1 MYIQQKSRQ
10 KYGIFDLR
18 HSSRGAEM
26 RRTAEFEKTLHFYQD
41 VLGLEP
47 VRSWGE
53 GENAGAMLSTG
64 DGLLE
69 IFASGKKLPQG
80 AIRHF
85 ALRTERVDDCVAAVR
100 AAGYPITV
108 EPKDIVIAIPIR
120 RSPQELLWHRPGG
133 EQIEFFQEKAL

>member
-1 MYIQQKSRQ
+1 MGSLIC
-10 KYGIFDLR
+10 GIHHVALKCD
-18 HSSRGAEM
+18 G
-26 RRTAEFEKTLHFYQD
+26 TAEFEKTLHFYQD

-69 IFASGKKLPQG
+69 IFASGRKLPQG

-108 EPKDIVIAIPIR
+108 EPKDIVIASNPPFPARIAFCTGPV
-120 RSPQELLWHRPGG
+120 G
-133 EQIEFFQEKAL
+133 EEIEFFQERTL

>member
-1 MYIQQKSRQ
+1 MGSLIC
-10 KYGIFDLR
+10 GIHHVALKCD
-18 HSSRGAEM
+18 G
-26 RRTAEFEKTLHFYQD
+26 TAEFEKTLHFYQD
-41 VLGLEP
+41 ILGLEP

-69 IFASGKKLPQG
+69 IFASGRKLPQG

-108 EPKDIVIAIPIR
+108 EPKDMVIASNPPFPARIAFCTGPV
-120 RSPQELLWHRPGG
+120 G
-133 EQIEFFQEKAL
+133 EEIEFFQERAL

>member
-1 MYIQQKSRQ
+1 MESLIC
-10 KYGIFDLR
+10 GIHHVALKCD
-18 HSSRGAEM
+18 G
-26 RRTAEFEKTLHFYQD
+26 TAEFEKTLHFYQN

-108 EPKDIVIAIPIR
+108 EPKDIVIASNPPFPARIAFCTGPV
-120 RSPQELLWHRPGG
+120 G
-133 EQIEFFQEKAL
+133 EEIEFFQERAL

>member
-1 MYIQQKSRQ
+1 MESLIC
-10 KYGIFDLR
+10 GIHHVALKCD
-18 HSSRGAEM
+18 G
-26 RRTAEFEKTLHFYQD
+26 TAEFEKTLHFYQD

-108 EPKDIVIAIPIR
+108 EPKDIVIASNPPFPARIAFCTGPV
-120 RSPQELLWHRPGG
+120 G
-133 EQIEFFQEKAL
+133 EQIEFFQERAL

>member
-1 MYIQQKSRQ
+1 MGSLIC
-10 KYGIFDLR
+10 GIHHVALKCD
-18 HSSRGAEM
+18 G
-26 RRTAEFEKTLHFYQD
+26 TAEFEKTLHFYQN

-85 ALRTERVDDCVAAVR
+85 ALRTERVDDCIAAVR

-108 EPKDIVIAIPIR
+108 EPKDIVIASNPPFPARIAFCTGPV
-120 RSPQELLWHRPGG
+120 G
-133 EQIEFFQEKAL
+133 EQIEFFQERAL

>member
-1 MYIQQKSRQ
+1 MGSLICGVHHVALKCD
-10 KYGIFDLR
+10 G
-18 HSSRGAEM
+18 
-26 RRTAEFEKTLHFYQD
+26 TAEFEKTLHFYQD

-69 IFASGKKLPQG
+69 IFASGRKLPQG

-108 EPKDIVIAIPIR
+108 EPKDIVIASNPPFPARIAFCTGPV
-120 RSPQELLWHRPGG
+120 G
-133 EQIEFFQEKAL
+133 EEIEFFQEQAL

>member
-1 MYIQQKSRQ
+1 MGSLIC
-10 KYGIFDLR
+10 GIHHVALKCD
-18 HSSRGAEM
+18 G
-26 RRTAEFEKTLHFYQD
+26 TAEFEKTLHFYQN

-64 DGLLE
+64 DGLLD

-85 ALRTERVDDCVAAVR
+85 ALRTERVDDCIAAVR

-108 EPKDIVIAIPIR
+108 EPKDIVIASNPPFPARIAFCTGPV
-120 RSPQELLWHRPGG
+120 G
-133 EQIEFFQEKAL
+133 EQIEFFQERAL

>member
-1 MYIQQKSRQ
+1 MGSLIC
-10 KYGIFDLR
+10 GIHHVALKCD
-18 HSSRGAEM
+18 G
-26 RRTAEFEKTLHFYQD
+26 TAEFEKTLHFYQD

-53 GENAGAMLSTG
+53 GENADAMLSTG

-69 IFASGKKLPQG
+69 IFASGRKLPQG

-100 AAGYPITV
+100 NAGYPITV
-108 EPKDIVIAIPIR
+108 EPKDIVIASNPPFPARIAFCTGPV
-120 RSPQELLWHRPGG
+120 G
-133 EQIEFFQEKAL
+133 EEIEFFQERAL

>member
-1 MYIQQKSRQ
+1 MGSLIC
-10 KYGIFDLR
+10 GIHHVALKCD
-18 HSSRGAEM
+18 G
-26 RRTAEFEKTLHFYQD
+26 TAEFEKALHFYQD

-53 GENAGAMLSTG
+53 GEHAGAMLSTG

-85 ALRTERVDDCVAAVR
+85 ALRTERVDDCIAAVQ
-100 AAGYPITV
+100 AAGYSITV
-108 EPKDIVIAIPIR
+108 EPKDIVIASNPPFPARIAFCTGPV
-120 RSPQELLWHRPGG
+120 G
-133 EQIEFFQEKAL
+133 EEIEFFQEKAL

>member
-1 MYIQQKSRQ
+1 MESLIC
-10 KYGIFDLR
+10 GIHHVALKCD
-18 HSSRGAEM
+18 G
-26 RRTAEFEKTLHFYQD
+26 TAEFEKTLHFYQN

-47 VRSWGE
+47 VRSWGK

-85 ALRTERVDDCVAAVR
+85 ALRTERVDDCIAAVR

-108 EPKDIVIAIPIR
+108 EPKDIVIASNPPFPARIAFCTGPV
-120 RSPQELLWHRPGG
+120 G
-133 EQIEFFQEKAL
+133 EQIEFFQERAL

>member
-1 MYIQQKSRQ
+1 MSSLIS
-10 KYGIFDLR
+10 GIHHVALKCN
-18 HSSRGAEM
+18 G
-26 RRTAEFEKTLHFYQD
+26 TAEFEKTLHFYQN

-108 EPKDIVIAIPIR
+108 EPKDIVIASNPPFPARIAFCTGPVR
-120 RSPQELLWHRPGG
+120 E
-133 EQIEFFQEKAL
+133 EIEFFQERAL

>member
-1 MYIQQKSRQ
+1 MGSLIC
-10 KYGIFDLR
+10 GIHHVALKCD
-18 HSSRGAEM
+18 G
-26 RRTAEFEKTLHFYQD
+26 TAEFEKTLHFYQD

-69 IFASGKKLPQG
+69 IFASGRKLPQG

-108 EPKDIVIAIPIR
+108 EPKDIVIASNPPFPARIVFCTGPV
-120 RSPQELLWHRPGG
+120 G
-133 EQIEFFQEKAL
+133 EEIEFFQERAL

>member
-1 MYIQQKSRQ
+1 MESLIC
-10 KYGIFDLR
+10 GIHHVALKCD
-18 HSSRGAEM
+18 G
-26 RRTAEFEKTLHFYQD
+26 TAEFEKTLHFYQN

-85 ALRTERVDDCVAAVR
+85 ALQTERVDDCIAAVR

-108 EPKDIVIAIPIR
+108 EPKDLVIASNPPFPARIAFCTGPV
-120 RSPQELLWHRPGG
+120 G
-133 EQIEFFQEKAL
+133 EQIEFFQEQAL

>member
-1 MYIQQKSRQ
+1 MGSLIC
-10 KYGIFDLR
+10 GIHHVALKCD
-18 HSSRGAEM
+18 G
-26 RRTAEFEKTLHFYQD
+26 TAEFEKTLDFYQNT
-41 VLGLEP
+41 LGLEL

-53 GENAGAMLSTG
+53 GEGAGAMLSTG

-85 ALRTERVDDCVAAVR
+85 ALRTQRVDDCVAAVR

-108 EPKDIVIAIPIR
+108 EPKDIVIASNPPFPARIAFCIGPA
-120 RSPQELLWHRPGG
+120 G
-133 EQIEFFQEKAL
+133 EEIEFFQETAL

>member
-1 MYIQQKSRQ
+1 MGSLIC
-10 KYGIFDLR
+10 GIHHVALKCD
-18 HSSRGAEM
+18 G
-26 RRTAEFEKTLHFYQD
+26 TAEFEKTLHFYQD
-41 VLGLEP
+41 ILGLEP
-47 VRSWGE
+47 LRSWGE

-69 IFASGKKLPQG
+69 IFASGRKLPQG

-108 EPKDIVIAIPIR
+108 EPKDIVIASNPPFPARIAFCTGPV
-120 RSPQELLWHRPGG
+120 G
-133 EQIEFFQEKAL
+133 EEIEFFQERAL

>member
-1 MYIQQKSRQ
+1 MGSLICGVHHVALKCD
-10 KYGIFDLR
+10 G
-18 HSSRGAEM
+18 
-26 RRTAEFEKTLHFYQD
+26 TAEFEKTLHFYQD

-69 IFASGKKLPQG
+69 IFASGRKLPQG

-100 AAGYPITV
+100 TAGYPITV
-108 EPKDIVIAIPIR
+108 EPKDIVIASNPPFPARIAFCTGPV
-120 RSPQELLWHRPGG
+120 G
-133 EQIEFFQEKAL
+133 EEIEFFQERAL

>member
-1 MYIQQKSRQ
+1 MGSLIC
-10 KYGIFDLR
+10 GIHHVALKCD
-18 HSSRGAEM
+18 G
-26 RRTAEFEKTLHFYQD
+26 TAEFEKTLHFYQD

-85 ALRTERVDDCVAAVR
+85 ALRTEQVDDCIAAVR

-108 EPKDIVIAIPIR
+108 EPKDIVIASNPPFPARIAFCTGPV
-120 RSPQELLWHRPGG
+120 G
-133 EQIEFFQEKAL
+133 EQIEFFQERAL

>member
-1 MYIQQKSRQ
+1 MGSLIC
-10 KYGIFDLR
+10 GIHHVALKCD
-18 HSSRGAEM
+18 G
-26 RRTAEFEKTLHFYQD
+26 TAEFEKTLHFYQD

-85 ALRTERVDDCVAAVR
+85 ALRTERVDDCIAAVR

-108 EPKDIVIAIPIR
+108 EPKDIVIASNPPFPAKIAFCTGPV
-120 RSPQELLWHRPGG
+120 G
-133 EQIEFFQEKAL
+133 EEIEFFQERAL

>member
-1 MYIQQKSRQ
+1 MGSLIC
-10 KYGIFDLR
+10 GIHHVALKCD
-18 HSSRGAEM
+18 G
-26 RRTAEFEKTLHFYQD
+26 TAEFEKTLHFYQN

-85 ALRTERVDDCVAAVR
+85 ALRTERVDDCIAAVR

-108 EPKDIVIAIPIR
+108 EPKDIVIASNPPFPARIAFCTGPV
-120 RSPQELLWHRPGG
+120 G

>member
-1 MYIQQKSRQ
+1 MGSLIC
-10 KYGIFDLR
+10 GIHHVALKCD
-18 HSSRGAEM
+18 G
-26 RRTAEFEKTLHFYQD
+26 TAEFEKTLHFYQD

-69 IFASGKKLPQG
+69 IFASGRKLPQG

-100 AAGYPITV
+100 TAGYPITV
-108 EPKDIVIAIPIR
+108 EPKDIVIASNPPFPARIAFCTGPV
-120 RSPQELLWHRPGG
+120 G
-133 EQIEFFQEKAL
+133 EEIEFFQERAL

>member
-1 MYIQQKSRQ
+1 MGSLIC
-10 KYGIFDLR
+10 GIHHVALKCD
-18 HSSRGAEM
+18 G
-26 RRTAEFEKTLHFYQD
+26 TAEFEKTLHFYQD
-41 VLGLEP
+41 ILGLEP

-69 IFASGKKLPQG
+69 IFASGRKLPQG

-108 EPKDIVIAIPIR
+108 EPKDIVIASNPPFPARIAFCTGPV
-120 RSPQELLWHRPGG
+120 G
-133 EQIEFFQEKAL
+133 EEIEFFQERAL

>member
-1 MYIQQKSRQ
+1 MESLIC
-10 KYGIFDLR
+10 GIHHVALKCD
-18 HSSRGAEM
+18 G
-26 RRTAEFEKTLHFYQD
+26 TAEFEKTLHFYQN

-53 GENAGAMLSTG
+53 GENAGTMLSTG

-85 ALRTERVDDCVAAVR
+85 ALQTERVDDCIAAVR

-108 EPKDIVIAIPIR
+108 EPKDLVIASNPPFPARIAFCTGPV
-120 RSPQELLWHRPGG
+120 G
-133 EQIEFFQEKAL
+133 EQIEFFQEQAL

>member
-1 MYIQQKSRQ
+1 MGSLIC
-10 KYGIFDLR
+10 GIHHVALKC
-18 HSSRGAEM
+18 GG
-26 RRTAEFEKTLHFYQD
+26 TAEFEKTLHFYQD

-69 IFASGKKLPQG
+69 IFASGEKLPKG

-108 EPKDIVIAIPIR
+108 EPKDIVIASNPPFPAKIAFCTGPV
-120 RSPQELLWHRPGG
+120 G
-133 EQIEFFQEKAL
+133 EEIEFFQERAL

>member
-1 MYIQQKSRQ
+1 MGSLIC
-10 KYGIFDLR
+10 GIHHVALKCD
-18 HSSRGAEM
+18 G
-26 RRTAEFEKTLHFYQD
+26 TAEFEKTLHFYQN

-85 ALRTERVDDCVAAVR
+85 ALRTERVNDCVAAVR

-108 EPKDIVIAIPIR
+108 EPKDIVIASNPPFPARIAFCTGPV
-120 RSPQELLWHRPGG
+120 G
-133 EQIEFFQEKAL
+133 EQIEFFQERAL

>member
-1 MYIQQKSRQ
+1 MGSLIC
-10 KYGIFDLR
+10 GIHHVALKCD
-18 HSSRGAEM
+18 G
-26 RRTAEFEKTLHFYQD
+26 TAEFEKTLHFYQD
-41 VLGLEP
+41 ILGLEP

-64 DGLLE
+64 GGLLE
-69 IFASGKKLPQG
+69 IFASDRKLPQG

-108 EPKDIVIAIPIR
+108 EPKDIVIASNPPFPARIAFCTGPV
-120 RSPQELLWHRPGG
+120 G
-133 EQIEFFQEKAL
+133 EEIEFFQERAL

>member
-1 MYIQQKSRQ
+1 MESLIC
-10 KYGIFDLR
+10 GIHHVALKCD
-18 HSSRGAEM
+18 G
-26 RRTAEFEKTLHFYQD
+26 TAEFEKTLHFYQN

-85 ALRTERVDDCVAAVR
+85 ALRTERVDDCIAAVR

-108 EPKDIVIAIPIR
+108 EPKDIVIASNPPFPARIAFCTGPV
-120 RSPQELLWHRPGG
+120 G
-133 EQIEFFQEKAL
+133 EQIEFFQEQAL